1 MWSTSRRKNLVGY
14 ERLAFTKYLVLE
26 SFLRYIV
33 KILLKFCRFL
43 ESIVDFLVEI
53 LVRYNWGIFIV
64 TVMVS
69 ISLLSGLILIIFL
82 ILWGVWKIHSCENKY
97 CSYLR
102 KKHRNSLFSASSYI
116 CGRNTVSTGQFFL
129 SISRVLQKSWK
140 CISYDSNI
148 ILWLLGSKNW

>member
-43 ESIVDFLVEI
+43 ESIVDFLVKI

-82 ILWGVWKIHSCENKY
+82 ILEGSGRSTRVKISTVRIWGKNTAIVCLVPRPIFVDVIR
-97 CSYLR
+97 LVQV
-102 KKHRNSLFSASSYI
+102 NSFYRFPELFKNLES
-116 CGRNTVSTGQFFL
+116 
-129 SISRVLQKSWK
+129 VLVTTL
-140 CISYDSNI
+140 I
-148 ILWLLGSKNW
+148 